1 MNYYD
6 ILGVSATASQ
16 QEIKRAFRK
25 KALQYHP
32 DRNTDA
38 DSSEQFRL
46 VYIAYEILQ
55 DPLKRSIYD
64 VMQLVK
70 EKYRDEDDLDEA
82 NASAAERDY
91 ARRRRAYEERERR
104 KQNYYQTN
112 YQQDEAFGPEDE
124 ETENVAEDFTSKIE
138 FHSQQGIGFFFC
150 FMILCVG
157 FCALLFGSFF
167 VIWEHFNGAILLGCT
182 FWAVGISL
190 SFVAGKGLLAVF
202 QTWKT

>member
-1 MNYYD
+1 LNYYD
-6 ILGVSATASQ
+6 ILGVSAKADQ

-25 KALQYHP
+25 MALQYHP

-46 VYIAYEILQ
+46 VYIAYDVLQ

-64 VMQLVK
+64 MIQQVK
-70 EKYRDEDDLDEA
+70 EKCREEEMQNEA
-82 NASAAERDY
+82 YASASERDY
-91 ARRRRAYEERERR
+91 ARRRRAYEEREQRR
-104 KQNYYQTN
+104 KEYFETHYRPDEDFRQE
-112 YQQDEAFGPEDE
+112 QDLEEEEDE
-124 ETENVAEDFTSKIE
+124 FSSKLE
-138 FHSQQGIGFFFC
+138 FHSKQGLGLFFC
-150 FMILCVG
+150 FMLLCVG
-157 FCALLFGSFF
+157 FTSLLFGSLF

-182 FWAVGISL
+182 FWAVGVSL